1 MNWMTTVPKSPAKD
15 AGKPLLPG
23 KDQMP
28 SDLSLFAWFW
38 LVIPAA
44 IGLLLVWVIALEL
57 RQLYRKFHDWIRE
70 VPHEDQNK
78 I

>member
-1 MNWMTTVPKSPAKD
+1 
-15 AGKPLLPG
+15 
-23 KDQMP
+23 MP
-28 SDLSLFAWFW
+28 SDLSLFAWIW

-57 RQLYRKFHDWIRE
+57 RQLHRKFHDWIRE
-70 VPHEDQNK
+70 LPHEDQDT